1 MTVAEK
7 LMSETVTQS
16 EREHLQSLFE
26 TREDPCCAR
35 QRAWEEVARR
45 TRRLSLEGMGARFV

>member
-7 LMSETVTQS
+7 LMSEAITQS
-16 EREHLQSLFE
+16 ERDLLKIWFDDRDESH
-26 TREDPCCAR
+26 CAR

-45 TRRLSLEGMGARFV
+45 TRRQSLEDMAQLV